1 MFINRKNKKVHE
13 LNDLLKG
20 RPALRVSICTGEKT
34 AGFKDKNTGLI
45 KEVMLIKSD
54 RDLQA
59 FRDRYHITGKIEKVY

>member
-1 MFINRKNKKVHE
+1 MKLFQTKSTQPEFNTENYIPVIRC
-13 LNDLLKG
+13 
-20 RPALRVSICTGEKT
+20 SICTGEKT